1 MKNKEEHSMEQY
13 HYFEGKPIC
22 MLVSQHSVADKHLH
36 KETEIVYLLKGS
48 QDVRMENR
56 LFHIQE
62 GELLSICENTLHQYC
77 TVNDNTQIVKI
88 KCMREWM
95 MPSFMEPE
103 ESEAY
108 HHLYSQSFLLR
119 KDETVARIIN
129 EMLCYSEET
138 YVEYF
143 YLSRLIELS
152 AHILQHEETIKE
164 TGPVNFENARYMDE
178 ALRYLQENC
187 CQQLTL
193 GMLAKHIGLT
203 ECYCSKYIK
212 KNTGISFV
220 QYLNAIRINNAQRLL
235 MYTDYN
241 VTEIAQRC
249 GFSSIQTF
257 NRVFKLQTG
266 CTPREYRAPTRRNH
280 TASCR
285 YTCHTM

>member
-1 MKNKEEHSMEQY
+1 MELY

-22 MLVSQHSVADKHLH
+22 MLVTQHCVADKHLH
-36 KETEIVYLLKGS
+36 RETEMVFLLKGELE
-48 QDVRMENR
+48 VRVENR

-62 GELLSICENTLHQYC
+62 GELLSICENTLHQYG
-77 TVNDNTQIVKI
+77 VMNSDTQIVKI

-95 MPSFMEPE
+95 MPSFMEQA

-119 KDETVARIIN
+119 RDEVVYRIAK
-129 EMLCYSEET
+129 EMLNYSEES

-143 YLSRLIELS
+143 YLSRLIELT
-152 AHILQHEETIKE
+152 AHILQHSETIKE
-164 TGPVNFENARYMDE
+164 TSPVNFENARYMDE
-178 ALRYLQENC
+178 ALKYLQKNC
-187 CQQLTL
+187 YQQLTL
-193 GMLAKHIGLT
+193 RMLAEHIGLT

-220 QYLNAIRINNAQRLL
+220 QYLNAIRVNNAQRLL

-241 VTEIAQRC
+241 ITEIAQRC

-257 NRVFKLQTG
+257 NRVFKLQAG
-266 CTPREYRAPTRRNH
+266 CTPRDYRTPNH
-280 TASCR
+280 RGHALACSSSC
-285 YTCHTM
+285 CSI

>member
-1 MKNKEEHSMEQY
+1 MKKKEEHTMELY

-22 MLVSQHSVADKHLH
+22 MLVAQQSVADKHLH
-36 KETEIVYLLKGS
+36 KETEMAYLLQGE
-48 QDVRMENR
+48 QDVLVGNH

-62 GELLSICENTLHQYC
+62 GELLSICENTLHQYSPI
-77 TVNDNTQIVKI
+77 NNNTQIVKI
-88 KCMREWM
+88 KCMSEWM
-95 MPSFMEPE
+95 LPSFMERE

-119 KDETVARIIN
+119 RDEVVSRIIKQ
-129 EMLCYSEET
+129 MLYYGEDR

-152 AHILQHEETIKE
+152 AHILQHGEMIRESS
-164 TGPVNFENARYMDE
+164 PVNFESARYMDE
-178 ALRYLQENC
+178 ALKYLQDHC
-187 CQQLTL
+187 YQQLTL

-212 KNTGISFV
+212 KNAGISFV
-220 QYLNAIRINNAQRLL
+220 QYLNAIRVNNAQRLL

-257 NRVFKLQTG
+257 NRVFNLQTG
-266 CTPREYRAPTRRNH
+266 CSPREYRLTRRHIVHNH
-280 TASCR
+280 
-285 YTCHTM
+285 